1 MICANVYPIKWVH
14 IENGYLSGAR
24 GDTALCVRKR
34 KKATMTNP
42 LPTDTQPSE
51 PLSRREAR
59 AERRAARAAANSGAT
74 WIAGVIL
81 ILLGIAFLMQNM
93 GALTFPL
100 DNWWA
105 LFILIPAIG
114 AFDKGWR
121 LYRAADNQ
129 LTAAAR
135 GSLLTGLILLLV
147 TAAFLFEFS
156 WLSFGPALIILAG
169 IGILINA
176 LLPSE

>member
-1 MICANVYPIKWVH
+1 
-14 IENGYLSGAR
+14 
-24 GDTALCVRKR
+24 
-34 KKATMTNP
+34 MTNP

-59 AERRAARAAANSGAT
+59 AERRAAHAAANSGAT
-74 WIAGVIL
+74 WLTGVIL
-81 ILLGIAFLMQNM
+81 ILVGGAFLLQNL
-93 GALTFPL
+93 GALAFPL

-121 LYRAADNQ
+121 LYRTADNQ

-135 GSLLTGLILLLV
+135 GSLLTGIILLLV
-147 TAAFLFEFS
+147 TIAFLFAFS
-156 WLSFGPALIILAG
+156 WIIFGPALIILGG

-176 LLPSE
+176 LLPSD

>member
-1 MICANVYPIKWVH
+1 M
-14 IENGYLSGAR
+14 S
-24 GDTALCVRKR
+24 
-34 KKATMTNP
+34 NP
-42 LPTDTQPSE
+42 LLTAPQPSD

-59 AERRAARAAANSGAT
+59 AERRAARTAAYSGAT

-81 ILLGIAFLMQNM
+81 ILLGGAFMLQNM
-93 GALTFPL
+93 GALAFPL

-114 AFDKGWR
+114 AFDRGWR

-129 LTAAAR
+129 WTAAAR

-156 WLSFGPALIILAG
+156 WMSFGPALIILAG

-176 LLPSE
+176 MLPSE